1 MVYLYL
7 LNETRMISKSFNLN
21 KYDRTLIDLIFTI
34 VFIGTQSNLAK
45 KLEHITHL
53 HPVRNL

>member
-1 MVYLYL
+1 LF
-7 LNETRMISKSFNLN
+7 KLN
-21 KYDRTLIDLIFTI
+21 KYNRILIDLIFTI

-45 KLEHITHL
+45 KLEYITHL